1 MPFDYK
7 KEYKEFYLPPQ
18 KPQLLEV
25 PPMNYVAVR
34 GHGDPNAQDGEY
46 QAAIVCGCLYHK
58 NELQRY
64 PPDPRL
70 F

>member
-34 GHGDPNAQDGEY
+34 GYGDPNAQDGD
-46 QAAIVCGCLYHK
+46 IRRPLVCCM
-58 NELQRY
+58 
-64 PPDPRL
+64 RL
-70 F
+70 PLP